1 MSGASTATHHTQS
14 LLQRRPLVSDRF
26 EIEERSYKG
35 RLANVSLDAGL
46 HGNPTKQIQRYP
58 TLPPPTLKRYLN
70 NQECWEI
77 FIVSVEH
84 GRCGGLV
91 QGEQEG
97 LPYVRLL
104 TSTIQGHCF
113 GGVGEPLLQD
123 FPGRRRVRFCHY

>member
-1 MSGASTATHHTQS
+1 MKLRGDHTC
-14 LLQRRPLVSDRF
+14 R
-26 EIEERSYKG
+26 YKG

-46 HGNPTKQIQRYP
+46 RENPTKQIQRYP

-70 NQECWEI
+70 NQGCWKN
-77 FIVSVEH
+77 FTVSVEH
-84 GRCGGLV
+84 RRCGGLV
-91 QGEQEG
+91 QLELQGLQGLVQGVQEG
-97 LPYVRLL
+97 LPYVRIL